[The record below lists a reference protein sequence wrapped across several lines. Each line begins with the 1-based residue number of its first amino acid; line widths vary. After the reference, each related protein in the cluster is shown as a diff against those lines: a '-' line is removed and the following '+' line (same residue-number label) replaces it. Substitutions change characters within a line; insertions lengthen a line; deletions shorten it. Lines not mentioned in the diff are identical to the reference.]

1 MKPTLVVIGLGNP
14 GKSYER
20 TRHNAGF
27 LAIDALSEAFGV
39 GEWDEKQKF
48 QASVQEAR
56 IVTVPVLLVKPATF
70 MNNSGDAIRKI
81 VDFYKLDPAEQILV
95 LCDDIDLPLGELRFR
110 KKGGPGTHNGLR
122 SIEPIYGETY
132 PRLRI
137 GLGTRPPE
145 FDLAAWV
152 LSVPTDDE
160 KKELEAAFMK
170 VPEVVKEYVLG
181 KH

>member
-14 GKSYER
+14 GKSYEH

-27 LAIDALSEAFGV
+27 QALDALAADYGV
-39 GEWDEKQKF
+39 GEWEDKQKF
-48 QASVQEAR
+48 NAAVREAR
-56 IVTVPVLLVKPATF
+56 IVTVPVLLVKPSTY
-70 MNNSGDAIRKI
+70 MNRSGEAMRKI
-81 VDFYKLDPAEQILV
+81 VDFYKLNAAEQVLV
-95 LCDDIDLPLGELRFR
+95 LSDDIDLPLGELRFR

-122 SIEPIYGETY
+122 SIDALFGESY

-152 LSVPTDDE
+152 LSVPPE
-160 KKELEAAFMK
+160 EERRELEAAYRR
-170 VPEVVKEYVLG
+170 VPGVVKEYVMG
-181 KH
+181 R